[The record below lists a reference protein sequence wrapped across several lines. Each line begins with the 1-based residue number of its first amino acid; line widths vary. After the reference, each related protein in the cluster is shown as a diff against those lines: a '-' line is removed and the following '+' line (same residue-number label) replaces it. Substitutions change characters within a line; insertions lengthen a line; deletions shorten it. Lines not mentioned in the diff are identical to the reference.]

1 MKIEIDITDQM
12 PEMVEFIRHQ
22 TEIDIDQQ
30 QIADLLAKEVRLVA
44 DIAEWGWCDT
54 EVKSRVIGVVT
65 HRFLNRGWPTY
76 GEKMNVR
83 TFINQLK
90 KAAEA
95 QGFKTLAQSEDL
107 DEDAGSGHPAPTGW
121 EHRKHPF
128 APRDHVM
135 SAAQRWA
142 FTTENADVALRT
154 KAYAAFGGN
163 MARLALVT
171 MFPDGSAL
179 PELNR
184 RVAERRSHDPDVNI
198 YKLRNE
204 VIEDIAQEVLA
215 LGKKL
220 SEAKLSSSA
229 QSLLKE
235 RFNQDPPRAPF
246 LALLTH
252 SDGTQEMLLSGI
264 DGR

>member
-54 EVKSRVIGVVT
+54 DVKSRVIGVVT

-76 GEKMNVR
+76 GEKINVR

-95 QGFKTLAQSEDL
+95 QGFKTLAQSGDV
-107 DEDAGSGHPAPTGW
+107 DEDAGHASVCASRSRNVGRRTLGLH
-121 EHRKHPF
+121 HRECRCGF
-128 APRDHVM
+128 AHE
-135 SAAQRWA
+135 S
-142 FTTENADVALRT
+142 
-154 KAYAAFGGN
+154 YAAFGGN

-184 RVAERRSHDPDVNI
+184 RVAERRSHDPEVNT
-198 YKLRNE
+198 YELENE
-204 VIEDIAQEVLA
+204 IIEDIAQEVLA

-220 SEAKLSSSA
+220 SEAKLSPSA
-229 QSLLKE
+229 QSLLEE
-235 RFNQDPPRAPF
+235 RYNRRTPKVPF
-246 LALLTH
+246 VWLLTH
-252 SDGTQEMLLSGI
+252 SDGTQEMLLSSI
-264 DGR
+264 DG